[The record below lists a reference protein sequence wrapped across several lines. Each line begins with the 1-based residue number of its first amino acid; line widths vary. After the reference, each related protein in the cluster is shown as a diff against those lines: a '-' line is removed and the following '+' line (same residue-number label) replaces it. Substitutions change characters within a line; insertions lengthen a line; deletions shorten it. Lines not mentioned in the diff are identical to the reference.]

1 MFSENSK
8 LKSKL
13 EKLKAGKNKGVERK
27 KRNENR
33 YWQGIKNQHGKVKHT
48 KNGKKV
54 LLVSAMIIMTMM
66 MTMTN

>member
-1 MFSENSK
+1 M
-8 LKSKL
+8 
-13 EKLKAGKNKGVERK
+13 ERK